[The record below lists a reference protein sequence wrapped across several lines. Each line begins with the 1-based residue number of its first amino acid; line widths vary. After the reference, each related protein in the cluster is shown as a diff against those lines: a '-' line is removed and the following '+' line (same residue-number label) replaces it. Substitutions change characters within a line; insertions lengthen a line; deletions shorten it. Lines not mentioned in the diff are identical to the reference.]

1 MSISSSDISK
11 QAFNNVPIRQEQRTS
26 DNFRTRQQTESKV
39 IQTLSDTNKMD
50 SNTSQGQ
57 KGSVKIEP
65 SHVEEMNKKMAQ
77 LNVHL
82 SFETT
87 EDGRKNIVKVVDQS
101 TGDVVRQIPTE
112 DFLKMSDRIDD
123 IMNQLSDFKGTLV
136 NSKV

>member
-57 KGSVKIEP
+57 KESVKIEP

-87 EDGRKNIVKVVDQS
+87 EDGKKNIVKVVDQS